1 MKAKLFLD
9 TNVMMDLLSERI
21 PFYNSIA
28 KITSLADKGEI
39 IMVASAL
46 SYTTINYLLTK
57 IDSVDIVLDKLRKF
71 KILSE
76 VAMLDDEI
84 IEKGLNS
91 NFSDFEDAIQY
102 FSALKANCNII
113 VTRNIKDFKE
123 SKLPV
128 MTPDEFL
135 ASIKKK

>member
-1 MKAKLFLD
+1 
-9 TNVMMDLLSERI
+9 MMDLLSERP

-46 SYTTINYLLTK
+46 SYTTINYLLIK
-57 IDSVDIVLDKLRKF
+57 IDSVDVVLDKLRKF
-71 KILSE
+71 KIISE
-76 VAMLDDEI
+76 VALLDDEI

-91 NFSDFEDAIQY
+91 NFSDFEDAVQY
-102 FSALKANCNII
+102 FSALKANCQII
-113 VTRNIKDFKE
+113 ITRNTKDFKE
-123 SKLPV
+123 SKLPI

>member
-1 MKAKLFLD
+1 
-9 TNVMMDLLSERI
+9 
-21 PFYNSIA
+21 
-28 KITSLADKGEI
+28 
-39 IMVASAL
+39 MVVSAL

-71 KILSE
+71 KIISE
-76 VAMLDDEI
+76 VAVLDDEI

-102 FSALKANCNII
+102 SSALKANCQII
-113 VTRNIKDFKE
+113 ITRNTKDFKE
-123 SKLPV
+123 SELPI

>member
-9 TNVMMDLLSERI
+9 TNVIMDLLSERI

-57 IDSVDIVLDKLRKF
+57 IDRVDIVRDKLRKF
-71 KILSE
+71 KIISE

-102 FSALKANCNII
+102 FNALKANCNII

-123 SKLPV
+123 SQLPV
-128 MTPDEFL
+128 
-135 ASIKKK
+135 AG

>member
-1 MKAKLFLD
+1 
-9 TNVMMDLLSERI
+9 MMDLLSERI

>member
-9 TNVMMDLLSERI
+9 TNVMMDLLSERL

-39 IMVASAL
+39 KMVASGL

-57 IDSVDIVLDKLRKF
+57 IDNVDIVLDKLRKF
-71 KILSE
+71 KIISE
-76 VAMLDDEI
+76 VALLDDEI

-91 NFSDFEDAIQY
+91 NFSDFEDAVQY
-102 FSALKANCNII
+102 FSALKANCHII
-113 VTRNIKDFKE
+113 ITRNTKEFKE
-123 SKLPV
+123 SRLPV

>member
-1 MKAKLFLD
+1 VKAKLFLD

>member
-1 MKAKLFLD
+1 M
-9 TNVMMDLLSERI
+9 I
-21 PFYNSIA
+21 
-28 KITSLADKGEI
+28 
-39 IMVASAL
+39 
-46 SYTTINYLLTK
+46 
-57 IDSVDIVLDKLRKF
+57 KLRKF
-71 KILSE
+71 KIISE

-123 SKLPV
+123 SQLLV

>member
-9 TNVMMDLLSERI
+9 TNVMMDLLSERL

-28 KITSLADKGEI
+28 KIASLADKGEI
-39 IMVASAL
+39 IIVASAL

-57 IDSVDIVLDKLRKF
+57 IDSVDIVLDKLRKI

-76 VAMLDDEI
+76 VAMLDEEI

-91 NFSDFEDAIQY
+91 NFSDFEDAVQY

-113 VTRNIKDFKE
+113 ITRNAKDFKE